1 MIVPSSTARKFP
13 TQKPSIDK
21 VAEHIDDVVTYLA
34 LREVRMQVLI
44 LTIIFGCVAL
54 VGCEEFDTP
63 QVTAQSH

>member
-1 MIVPSSTARKFP
+1 MRVPSGVGGKFS
-13 TQKPSIDK
+13 TQKPS
-21 VAEHIDDVVTYLA
+21 LA

>member
-1 MIVPSSTARKFP
+1 MQEP
-13 TQKPSIDK
+13 IDK
-21 VAEHIDDVVTYLA
+21 CKLLSFD
-34 LREVRMQVLI
+34 EVRMKILI